1 MKNWIL
7 LLALFSLCTASAWAK
22 SPIDDFYP
30 YLEHDSFSETKCK
43 HPRKGVVCGASAN
56 LIQIYAE
63 KDRTEYY
70 IADYSLDP
78 KDITE
83 IPEEHAMMLT
93 IKRRSKQTRPFKIYE
108 FRIQFTYRDGIIV
121 TYRKDYYD
129 HFAVVRKNTQI
140 PYAVRVWM
148 VGVMRALKPGFA
160 FTPRE

>member
-1 MKNWIL
+1 
-7 LLALFSLCTASAWAK
+7 
-22 SPIDDFYP
+22 
-30 YLEHDSFSETKCK
+30 
-43 HPRKGVVCGASAN
+43 
-56 LIQIYAE
+56 
-63 KDRTEYY
+63 
-70 IADYSLDP
+70 
-78 KDITE
+78 
-83 IPEEHAMMLT
+83 MMLT